1 MKDVIVSDV
10 FERILIDYGAYILIC
25 VRNVFQENEAY
36 ERCAEI
42 NKVLQRHNIST
53 FMTKDE
59 WLYELQSSDENGEST
74 IKMAPC
80 HFLDALE
87 MCKNAGMLDG
97 LY

>member
-10 FERILIDYGAYILIC
+10 FERILIDYGTYILIC
-25 VRNVFQENEAY
+25 VRNVFQENEVY

-59 WLYELQSSDENGEST
+59 WLYELQSSNENGEST
-74 IKMAPC
+74 IKMAPYY
-80 HFLDALE
+80 FLDALE

>member
-1 MKDVIVSDV
+1 MKDIIVSDV

-25 VRNVFQENEAY
+25 VRNVFQENEVY

-59 WLYELQSSDENGEST
+59 WLSEMQSSDENGEST
-74 IKMAPC
+74 IKMSPY
-80 HFLDALE
+80 HFLNALE

>member
-1 MKDVIVSDV
+1 MKDAIVSDV

-25 VRNVFQENEAY
+25 VRNVFQENEVY

-59 WLYELQSSDENGEST
+59 WLYELQNSDENGEST
-74 IKMAPC
+74 IKMASC

-87 MCKNAGMLDG
+87 MCKSAGMLDG